1 VDEFKRIISM
11 DKKIVFI
18 FMLLFISQEFIKA
31 QKIGVEVQASANY
44 PLIPT
49 YTRSIYPYKWVPIA
63 NVSGIITVDNST
75 KFRENY
81 RDNIGGKLGL
91 NVAFDLKKNFFLR
104 TGIGLNFISFKR
116 EFKYVDLAEPQS
128 GGFGTYTIPDPG
140 IHSLDIGKTYLL
152 YTDIPVSAGYR
163 FLKKKLIVNLGFT
176 VSLLTYSEQYII
188 DPYSELHGLNERM
201 IYDDTGLGLSN
212 LSFSVNAELA
222 YQIKN
227 KFSIFMRYSYQ
238 LSSIYDKNFQYVG
251 TPRYNLFE
259 LGAGYRIY

>member
-1 VDEFKRIISM
+1 ME
-11 DKKIVFI
+11 KKIILI
-18 FMLLFISQEFIKA
+18 FLSLFISATLVKA
-31 QKIGVEVQASANY
+31 QKIRVEVQASVNY

-49 YTRSIYPYKWVPIA
+49 YTRSIFPYKWVPIA
-63 NVSGIITVDNST
+63 NESGSITVDNST
-75 KFRENY
+75 RVQETY
-81 RDNIGGKLGL
+81 QSNIGGKAGL
-91 NVAFDLKKNFFLR
+91 NVSFDLIGNFYLK
-104 TGIGLNFISFKR
+104 TGIGLSFISFKR
-116 EFKYVDLAEPQS
+116 EIKYIDLAEPGS
-128 GGFGTYTIPDPG
+128 YGFGTYTIPPSQIYSPDF
-140 IHSLDIGKTYLL
+140 GKTYLL

-163 FLKKKLIVNLGFT
+163 FLKNKLIVNLGFT

-188 DPYSELHGLNERM
+188 DPYHELYSTYDVM
-201 IYDDTGLGLSN
+201 IHDNTGLGLTN

-227 KFSIFMRYSYQ
+227 KFSVFMRYSYQ